1 MKTLRDVFL
10 KMNSH
15 QMHFLLGGR
24 DIFLRVLGI
33 SEVVQRHAAIGAKW
47 HVVLRNLIIL
57 RHVRIEIIFAIEFAD
72 WRDIAAEHEA
82 SERRHAQRL
91 VIHHWQ
97 SARQTEANWTSV
109 RIWLRP
115 KLNWTG
121 AKHFGARLEVDV
133 HFKTNGG
140 EIVHLPSLRLI
151 LRLRRVIERAL
162 EVEFFDAISERRVIC
177 RVDDALV
184 LKKIEKAS
192 LRDHIGD
199 FRIVA

>member
-1 MKTLRDVFL
+1 V
-10 KMNSH
+10 
-15 QMHFLLGGR
+15 
-24 DIFLRVLGI
+24 RV
-33 SEVVQRHAAIGAKW
+33 R
-47 HVVLRNLIIL
+47 
-57 RHVRIEIIFAIEFAD
+57 
-72 WRDIAAEHEA
+72 
-82 SERRHAQRL
+82 
-91 VIHHWQ
+91 
-97 SARQTEANWTSV
+97 
-109 RIWLRP
+109 LRP

-133 HFKTNGG
+133 HFKTNGS
-140 EIVHLPSLRLI
+140 EILHLTSLRVV

-199 FRIVA
+199 FRIVT